1 MSLIKVDLTVNVLAR
16 TINVDY
22 CDRLLMSGVI
32 LLRRRFNT
40 NIRQTLDV
48 WLGVT
53 CEADYCSRIVTG
65 KWCV

>member
-32 LLRRRFNT
+32 
-40 NIRQTLDV
+40 
-48 WLGVT
+48 
-53 CEADYCSRIVTG
+53 
-65 KWCV
+65 